1 MSSAITEGAWSGTGL
16 PPPPGK
22 SAVMENYD
30 LYVERVRAFV
40 EDLRG
45 SGRRI
50 RQFDAGDDPQRL
62 LEGLPV
68 RVGQRAHSGLILRRE
83 TFAELGNP
91 DAGSCAFPLWTRRPS
106 LIDDGRITL
115 IGADIQESEGASLP
129 FGQVVMVGGKDLS
142 GEDQLA
148 LEQTQFVAD
157 QIEGYM
163 IRSAPGRVWSR
174 VSRSAANKGF
184 DLRALGVALLTIF
197 KSKVPKVEAMEI
209 LFVTTAR
216 SDVHQLDEMAE
227 QVRALGTRFVK
238 QAWLAKGFDPDECS
252 VTHDCAS
259 CAEKPGCDDVREIV
273 KLRKEIKK

>member
-1 MSSAITEGAWSGTGL
+1 
-16 PPPPGK
+16 
-22 SAVMENYD
+22 METYD
-30 LYVERVRAFV
+30 LYLERVGAFV

-50 RQFDAGDDPQRL
+50 REFDAGDDPQRL

-68 RVGQRAHSGLILRRE
+68 RVGPHAHSGLILRRD

-157 QIEGYM
+157 RIEGYM
-163 IRSAPGRVWSR
+163 VRSAPGRVWSR
-174 VSRSAANKGF
+174 VSRSAANNGF
-184 DLRALGVALLTIF
+184 DFHALGVALLTIF

-216 SDVHQLDEMAE
+216 SDVHQLEEMAE

-259 CAEKPGCDDVREIV
+259 CEEKPGCDDVREIV
-273 KLRKEIKK
+273 KLRKKIKK